1 MLLQTHN
8 IAPLF
13 NGTDGLTEAQA
24 KRLFELQERQRR
36 FTDLGDTKSKLTDNM
51 YAELKHLCD
60 IKNNFDAGIIELPAG
75 AKTYLNKC
83 VKKLIYNYKRSPFR
97 GNRATEKGNE
107 VEQAAIEFLN
117 ELKKK
122 NYLRKKG
129 TWVKSNEE
137 LKYGDLVTGHPD
149 ILDYDDCEVIDIKCP
164 ETKDSFPETVEDA
177 ENSDYTW
184 QVRMYLLMKGWT
196 KGKIIHVLMSTPEV
210 MVWEGESDDLHYVDD
225 LDPRLRYTIVEVE
238 LDSDTKAH
246 MERRLNAAKDYVEG
260 RIAKLKLKN
269 L

>member
-13 NGTDGLTEAQA
+13 NGTDGLTETQKKRKKELSDRHAAFLVTTDA
-24 KRLFELQERQRR
+24 KEKKKLE
-36 FTDLGDTKSKLTDNM
+36 LTDNM
-51 YAELKHLCD
+51 KAELDNLLTID
-60 IKNNFDAGIIELPAG
+60 ENFEKGVVELPAG

-107 VEQAAIEFLN
+107 VEQAAIEFMNVQL
-117 ELKKK
+117 LKA
-122 NYLRKKG
+122 
-129 TWVKSNEE
+129 WVKSEEE
-137 LKYGDLVTGHPD
+137 LTYGDLVKGHPD

-184 QVRMYLLMKGWT
+184 QVRMYMLMKGWT
-196 KGKIIHVLMSTPEV
+196 KGKIIHVLMSTPEE

-238 LDSDTKAH
+238 LDSDTKVH
-246 MERRLNAAKDYVEG
+246 MERRLKAAEKYAMD